1 MLTEL
6 KNDFFS
12 LRLPSLEERQLWVT
26 RRDGEFRLGQETLF
40 RAEDNDTWKQR
51 KFHVLGITEDIG
63 PRANG
68 GFGGADKAFSAFIGR
83 FLAVQSNR
91 FLSGNELVV
100 HGVIVQNENQTELS
114 LHELVSELDTL
125 VVSWAKE
132 VAESGG
138 IPIVIGGGHNNAYGL
153 IKGVSLGLK
162 QQLAVVNLDPH
173 ADTRDLEGRHSG
185 NPFSYAWGEGF
196 MSKYAVLGLHQ
207 SYNNEVVLKRLELMN
222 STTRFFEDWIDE
234 PSRFQKDVQE
244 QAVDF
249 STDLIGLE
257 LDMDSIANMPSS
269 AFTPSGVSLEQARF
283 YVRSMA
289 KTKRCVYLHLP
300 EAAPINERDQV
311 IVGKALSYLVS
322 DFIKCHCSLK

>member
-1 MLTEL
+1 
-6 KNDFFS
+6 
-12 LRLPSLEERQLWVT
+12 
-26 RRDGEFRLGQETLF
+26 
-40 RAEDNDTWKQR
+40 
-51 KFHVLGITEDIG
+51 LGITEDIG